1 MDFSKLSQND
11 RMASGAAVV
20 VILAGLISNW
30 GSLFWISILAAIVA
44 LIVIFLPQLS
54 PSTALPGS
62 KGSLLVA
69 SGGVAGLFGV
79 IEVLRYLGY
88 IGKYFGDFGTLMFLI
103 AVIAALVLAWTG
115 WQAFQAEGGKFQIG
129 AAAPPTTPPPS
140 NPPPSS
146 PPPSAPPPSSPPP
159 SAPPPSS

>member
-30 GSLFWISILAAIVA
+30 GGLFWISILAAIVA
-44 LIVIFLPQLS
+44 LIVIFLPQVS
-54 PSTALPGS
+54 PNTALPGS

-69 SGGVAGLFGV
+69 SGGVAGLFAV
-79 IEVLRYLGY
+79 IEILRWLGY
-88 IGKYFGDFGTLMFLI
+88 IGRNFGDFGTIMFLI

-129 AAAPPTTPPPS
+129 STAPPTTPPS
-140 NPPPSS
+140 SS

>member
-140 NPPPSS
+140 NPPPS
-146 PPPSAPPPSSPPP
+146 APPPSSPPP